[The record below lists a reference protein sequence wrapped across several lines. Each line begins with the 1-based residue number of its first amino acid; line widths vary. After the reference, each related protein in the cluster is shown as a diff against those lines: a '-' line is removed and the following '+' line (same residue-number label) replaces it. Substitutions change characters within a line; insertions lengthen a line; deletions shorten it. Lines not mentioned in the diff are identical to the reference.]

1 MHIVSHSLASLMH
14 LITLNETSGKWVVFL
29 KLVISCSLVITEN
42 TSDGKVLTTGIEDD
56 SSWLTLWR
64 SHVNSTEVDGIVFA
78 VEWNLK
84 LEIISVI
91 LGSISNLA
99 DKLSSMDV
107 SSTLSSN
114 RSGVGTFKLGLNNG
128 FLVLLCQA
136 GYGLLLIFV
145 LMSSLDFSKLRIIH
159 LVLIEKDS
167 LINFDW
173 CIDH

>member
-1 MHIVSHSLASLMH
+1 MHIVSHSLASLVH
-14 LITLNETSGKWVVFL
+14 LISLNETSGKWVIFL
-29 KLVISCSLVITEN
+29 EFVISCSLVITKN
-42 TSDGKVLTTGIEDD
+42 TSNGKVFTTGIKDD

-64 SHVNSTEVDGIVFA
+64 SHVNSTEIDGIVFA

-84 LEIISVI
+84 LEVISVV
-91 LGSISNLA
+91 LGSISDLA
-99 DKLSSMDV
+99 DKLSSMDGL
-107 SSTLSSN
+107 TFSN
-114 RSGVGTFKLGLNNG
+114 RAGVGTFKLGLNNG
-128 FLVLLCQA
+128 LLVLLRQA

-173 CIDH
+173 GIDH